1 MGNMSDK
8 LEIMIIDDEEIVG
21 TRLKPALEKEG
32 FVVETYT
39 DSRQAKERLE
49 AHRYDILVTDL
60 KMAEVDGMELFR
72 FVKELHPDTA
82 VILISGFVTVE
93 VTREALQAGVAD
105 VIQKPF
111 RISRLKE
118 VINTIAEKITGKQ
131 PREIDP

>member
-1 MGNMSDK
+1 MGEK

-21 TRLKPALEKEG
+21 TRLKPTLEKEG
-32 FVVETYT
+32 FVVETFI
-39 DSRQAKERLE
+39 DSREAKKRLE
-49 AHRYDILVTDL
+49 EHRYDIVVTDL

-72 FVKELHPDTA
+72 FVKEVHPATE

-93 VTREALQAGVAD
+93 VTRAALQAGVAD

-118 VINTIAEKITGKQ
+118 VIHTIAGRIGGD
-131 PREIDP
+131 RESGNHS